1 MAESFTPDERARLQ
15 KLLVLAKES
24 PYPGER
30 TAALAAAERL
40 AQRKGLSLEDAARFA
55 AHDAE
60 DAELRARRAQAEQA
74 RRRRHATEDWFRRA
88 QEDGAYARRFHQAF
102 HAHDSQAAAASR
114 ARQRQRLAEEEA
126 ERRAAEEQ
134 RQARA
139 MRFNRRRSYRR
150 MPPREHAKILIL
162 ETAMPLAE
170 ISRITGLSMHDVIAL
185 KLKLRPD
192 LRMRPQ
198 AG

>member
-1 MAESFTPDERARLQ
+1 MSESFTPDERNRLN
-15 KLLVLAKES
+15 KLLVLASES

-30 TAALAAAERL
+30 QAALKAAERL
-40 AQRKGLSLEDAARFA
+40 AARKGLALEDAARFA

-60 DAELRARRAQAEQA
+60 EAERRERTERQRRAR
-74 RRRRHATEDWFRRA
+74 EDYEAYWARRA
-88 QEDGAYARRFHQAF
+88 QEDSAFARRFHHAF

-134 RQARA
+134 RLARTLR
-139 MRFNRRRSYRR
+139 MNRRRSYRR
-150 MPPREHAKILIL
+150 IPPWEHARILIL
-162 ETAMPLAE
+162 ETHLPLAE
-170 ISRITGLSMHDVIAL
+170 IAKLTGLAMHDVVAL
-185 KLKLRPD
+185 KLKLRPA
-192 LRMRPQ
+192 MRR